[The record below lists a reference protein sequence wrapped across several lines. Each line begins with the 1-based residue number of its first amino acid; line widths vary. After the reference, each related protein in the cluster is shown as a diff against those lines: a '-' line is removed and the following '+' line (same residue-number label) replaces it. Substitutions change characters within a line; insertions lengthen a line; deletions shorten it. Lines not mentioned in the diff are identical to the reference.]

1 MIRVQVPDK
10 NMVVEFPKGTSSNDI
25 VKAINKKLA
34 AISKKNENQAKK
46 PVKSDKKDDTTK
58 LLVAIAKLLAEKREP
73 PIINMP
79 APKIEIP
86 AQVTEAP
93 VVNIMP
99 AKKWTV
105 TVSDR
110 DENGRIKTLDLERV
124 A

>member
-34 AISKKNENQAKK
+34 AISKKNEKQ
-46 PVKSDKKDDTTK
+46 DETTQI
-58 LLVAIAKLLAEKREP
+58 LAAIAKLLAVKREP

-93 VVNIMP
+93 VVNIQP
-99 AKKWTV
+99 AKKWSV

-110 DENGRIKTLDLERV
+110 DENGRIKTLDLERLE
-124 A
+124 